1 MGSTLVRL
9 TDFWERMENFFGPV
23 YVSSV
28 AHDHVLS
35 GLGDRT
41 IQRAID
47 DGVDPK
53 VVWRAVC
60 AAFDVPRSLT

>member
-1 MGSTLVRL
+1 MRL
-9 TDFWERMENFFGPV
+9 TDFWERMEAHFGTV
-23 YVSSV
+23 YASSV

-35 GLGDRT
+35 ALGDRT
-41 IQRAID
+41 VQRAID